1 LELGIIRFGIADFG
15 FLEGKLSIWDL
26 GLRISDLMAGRR
38 AQGLKKANV
47 EYRIMNVERMYS
59 ARRELLC
66 RTVYFIKK

>member
-1 LELGIIRFGIADFG
+1 LELGIIRFGIADCG
-15 FLEGKLSIWDL
+15 FRIFARKTFDL